1 MSCAPEHAR
10 FNFLAVTAATAIVQ
24 QREGRPVDG
33 TALAMGLAASALP
46 SLPDLL
52 EPATNPNHRRFFHSM
67 VFMAGL
73 VHAMHRAYRWEA
85 EEDWEKLT
93 RAVLLVGGAAYLGHL
108 ALDAMSP
115 KSLPLI

>member
-52 EPATNPNHRRFFHSM
+52 GVDPVRWTVS
-67 VFMAGL
+67 GL
-73 VHAMHRAYRWEA
+73 ILKPSEVSRQHAVGHARA
-85 EEDWEKLT
+85 
-93 RAVLLVGGAAYLGHL
+93 H
-108 ALDAMSP
+108 
-115 KSLPLI
+115 

>member
-1 MSCAPEHAR
+1 MSCAPEHAS

-33 TALAMGLAASALP
+33 SAFAMGLASAALP

-52 EPATNPNHRRFFHSM
+52 EPANNPNHRRFFHSV
-67 VFMAGL
+67 VFLAGL
-73 VHAMHRAYRWEA
+73 AHAMHRVYRWEA
-85 EEDWEKLT
+85 EEDWEKLA
-93 RAVLLVGGAAYLGHL
+93 RAVLLIGGAAYLGHL